1 MSGNPFTG
9 MQYVWRGFQN
19 LKTPG
24 LRRYVAF
31 PLLLNIIVMGFASV
45 WGISQLDAWIG
56 QLVDLLPG
64 WLSFLYWILMPLVV
78 IFLVLSLVYFFSAVL
93 MIIAGPLNGL
103 LAERVETLQGYS
115 IPDESIPAMTIRT
128 LGRELTKV
136 GYYLPRYLG
145 IFLLGWI
152 PGVGQ
157 LVAPPLWFWFGG
169 WMMAIQYMDLS
180 FDNHTKPFTEVR
192 ERLAEDLWTVMGFGL
207 LVALLLTVPI
217 VNLFIMPAAVI
228 GATLMRL
235 ERMPFGGDS
244 GKSSYA
250 ELTEDVTPRLTH
262 DETEGSGRR

>member
-103 LAERVETLQGYS
+103 LAERVETLQGHS
-115 IPDESIPAMTIRT
+115 IPDE
-128 LGRELTKV
+128 
-136 GYYLPRYLG
+136 
-145 IFLLGWI
+145 
-152 PGVGQ
+152 
-157 LVAPPLWFWFGG
+157 
-169 WMMAIQYMDLS
+169 
-180 FDNHTKPFTEVR
+180 
-192 ERLAEDLWTVMGFGL
+192 
-207 LVALLLTVPI
+207 
-217 VNLFIMPAAVI
+217 
-228 GATLMRL
+228 
-235 ERMPFGGDS
+235 
-244 GKSSYA
+244 
-250 ELTEDVTPRLTH
+250 
-262 DETEGSGRR
+262 